1 MRRYKRGSR
10 RRGQELEKVEKVE
23 NGHSA
28 TEHDRT
34 VAVLNCRVHQRLG
47 LLMLVLL
54 RGDWITRALTS
65 SMNEPTDE

>member
-1 MRRYKRGSR
+1 M
-10 RRGQELEKVEKVE
+10 E

-34 VAVLNCRVHQRLG
+34 VAVLNCRVLG